1 MSITAGYKCGVK
13 RRNRR
18 DRGLTSAKRVASA
31 FGRCLQAK
39 GSSVS
44 VVSRHSDGE
53 LLPLGGIWFDLERR
67 KWGGGGGDEVVT
79 PTSLPGKSPED
90 EAVVTKLVI

>member
-1 MSITAGYKCGVK
+1 M
-13 RRNRR
+13 
-18 DRGLTSAKRVASA
+18 TSAKRVASA

-44 VVSRHSDGE
+44 AVSRRSDGE
-53 LLPLGGIWFDLERR
+53 LLSLGGIWFDLERR

-90 EAVVTKLVI
+90 EAVVTQLVI